1 MFHFTSQGKEL
12 SEFVSHLAVPVSTGF
27 EDRGENGQEQSQ
39 AGHMCDEMSFPGVF
53 QSVSKAVMMAN
64 VKNAKVKMEDRKC
77 HGIAV
82 WCLPHNN
89 AASFGTEN
97 YTFTGWTG

>member
-1 MFHFTSQGKEL
+1 
-12 SEFVSHLAVPVSTGF
+12 
-27 EDRGENGQEQSQ
+27 
-39 AGHMCDEMSFPGVF
+39 
-53 QSVSKAVMMAN
+53 MMAN
-64 VKNAKVKMEDRKC
+64 VKNAKVKMEEAEC

-82 WCLPHNN
+82 SCLPHNN

>member
-1 MFHFTSQGKEL
+1 MRIAVRMARSSLRQATCVTRYRF
-12 SEFVSHLAVPVSTGF
+12 LA
-27 EDRGENGQEQSQ
+27 
-39 AGHMCDEMSFPGVF
+39 SFSP
-53 QSVSKAVMMAN
+53 SAKAAMMAN
-64 VKNAKVKMEDRKC
+64 VKNAKVKMEEAKR